1 MSSTYLKVVR
11 GTRRGAN
18 IPLNVDEKLR
28 FGRNAGDVILQ
39 DPLVSGEH
47 CRIEHRD
54 GSWEI
59 VDLESRNGVQ
69 VDGKSVSTAKLVA
82 GSQIMVGSTLMVVV
96 VTQEPTSMLE
106 QSTAVATAD
115 TAWLLDEELI
125 ASKRRSSASI
135 KTIEQGLFMPFRFS
149 VAFEVLTGPRKGAQY
164 DLNQGGAVIG
174 RNHGDVPLADHEV
187 SRKHAIVEVFGR
199 RMIFIRDLNST
210 NGTFHNGRRVHVA
223 KLQIGD
229 NVSCGATT
237 LRLVEPG

>member
-1 MSSTYLKVVR
+1 MNRTYLKVVR
-11 GTRRGAN
+11 GTRRGTN
-18 IPLNVDEKLR
+18 IPLVAGQR
-28 FGRNAGDVILQ
+28 VTFGRNTGDVILQ

-47 CRIEHRD
+47 CRIEQKE
-54 GSWEI
+54 GAWWI
-59 VDLESRNGVQ
+59 VDLNSRNGVQ
-69 VDGKSVSTAKLVA
+69 VDGESVANIKVVA
-82 GSQIMVGSTLMVVV
+82 GSQIVIGSTVMMVV
-96 VTQEPTSMLE
+96 VTQESVSMLE

-115 TAWLLDEELI
+115 TAWLLDEELVV
-125 ASKRRSSASI
+125 SNKRRLGKL
-135 KTIEQGLFMPFRFS
+135 KTIDQSLFMPFRFA
-149 VAFEVLTGPRKGAQY
+149 VAFEVLTGPRKGTQY
-164 DLNQGGAVIG
+164 DLSQGGAVIG

-237 LRLVEPG
+237 LRLVASN